1 MESRHVNPPLPATQP
16 LCRVALQCVRH
27 SVKFTRYYT
36 DITDKERKTS
46 VFHIIT
52 GLIALYVI
60 WRLVWRLRVSMP
72 VKRILAV
79 LVLLASQHH
88 LITRT
93 FFGTMASPEVPAFI
107 LMLLGWAF
115 GALLIAAFLL
125 LAIDL
130 LGVASRFL
138 FRPAGNVLLK
148 NMALRGGIAVVAMGL
163 AAIGVWEA
171 VRVPEVRTVE
181 VKLKQLP
188 PELDGFRLVQLTD
201 LHASRLLQR
210 PWIATVVAQTNALK
224 PDLTVITGDLADGTV
239 SARHEDMEPLR
250 NLTAPH
256 GVFAIVGNHEYYV
269 EYTQWVQRLNAL
281 GLRLL
286 LNEHVSIGRDNATF
300 VLAGITDRTAADFQQ
315 PLPDTGAALNG
326 VSPNSAVVL
335 LSHRPTGAKENARAR
350 ADLQLSGHTHGGQV
364 LGMHWV
370 TQLANEGYVSG
381 SYDVDGMHLYV
392 SNGAGLWNGFP
403 IRLGKR
409 AEITQFILRSSS
421 L

>member
-1 MESRHVNPPLPATQP
+1 M
-16 LCRVALQCVRH
+16 
-27 SVKFTRYYT
+27 
-36 DITDKERKTS
+36 
-46 VFHIIT
+46 FHAIT

-60 WRLVWRLRVSMP
+60 WRLVWRLRVGAP
-72 VKRILAV
+72 VKRMLAV
-79 LVLLASQHH
+79 SLLLVSQHH

-93 FFGTMASPEVPAFI
+93 FFGTMASPEVPAFV

-115 GALLIAAFLL
+115 GALLISAFLL
-125 LAIDL
+125 LAVDL
-130 LGVASRFL
+130 LGVLGRFL
-138 FRPAGNVLLK
+138 SQSVGNVLLN
-148 NMALRGGIAVVAMGL
+148 NMVLRGGIAAVAMGL

-171 VRVPEVRTVE
+171 AVRVPDVRTVE
-181 VKLKQLP
+181 VELKQLP
-188 PELDGFRLVQLTD
+188 PALDGFRLVQLTD

-210 PWIATVVAQTNALK
+210 PWIEAVVAKTNALK

-239 SARHEDMEPLR
+239 SARHDDMEPLR
-250 NLTAPH
+250 NLTAPQ

-269 EYTQWVQRLNAL
+269 EYSQWVQRLNAL
-281 GLRLL
+281 GLRML
-286 LNEHVSIGRDNATF
+286 LNEHVLISRDNAAF
-300 VLAGITDRTAADFQQ
+300 VLAGITDRTAADFKQQ
-315 PLPDTGAALNG
+315 LPDTRAALEG
-326 VSPNSAVVL
+326 ISPNSAVVL
-335 LSHRPTGAKENARAR
+335 LSHRPTGAKENARAG

-409 AEITQFILRSSS
+409 AEITQFILRSPA

>member
-1 MESRHVNPPLPATQP
+1 M
-16 LCRVALQCVRH
+16 RH
-27 SVKFTRYYT
+27 SVKFTRQYT
-36 DITDKERKTS
+36 DITDKERKLA
-46 VFHIIT
+46 VFHVIT

-60 WRLVWRLRVSMP
+60 WRLVWRLRVGVP
-72 VKRILAV
+72 VKRILALLLL
-79 LVLLASQHH
+79 LVSQHH

-93 FFGTMASPEVPAFI
+93 FFGTMASPEVPAFV
-107 LMLLGWAF
+107 LMFLGWAF
-115 GALLIAAFLL
+115 GALLISAFLL

-130 LGVASRFL
+130 IGVVGRLLSRS
-138 FRPAGNVLLK
+138 AGQVLLN
-148 NMALRGGIAVVAMGL
+148 NMALRGGIFVVAMGL

-181 VKLKQLP
+181 VELKQLP
-188 PELDGFRLVQLTD
+188 PALDGFRLVQLTD

-210 PWIATVVAQTNALK
+210 PWMEAVVAKTNALK

-239 SARHEDMEPLR
+239 SARHDDMEPLR

-269 EYTQWVQRLNAL
+269 EYTQWVQRLNTL
-281 GLRLL
+281 GLRML
-286 LNEHVSIGRDNATF
+286 LNENVSIERDNAAF

-315 PLPDTGAALNG
+315 LLPDTAAALSG
-326 VSPNSAVVL
+326 IATDTAVVL
-335 LSHRPTGAKENARAR
+335 LSHRPTGAKENARAGV
-350 ADLQLSGHTHGGQV
+350 DLQLSGHTHGGQV

-381 SYDVDGMHLYV
+381 GYDVDGMHLYV

-409 AEITQFILRSSS
+409 AEITQFILRSPSR
-421 L
+421 